1 MIFNPPAYGPKPK
14 PLLNYPYL
22 EVPPKVSYPG
32 IERESI
38 LSKFKRPPSFPGLEL
53 LPKIEQFPRVRYP
66 GIEVTLPELPQSNF
80 PMDSLSEGLAS
91 LLNSSART
99 GE

>member
-1 MIFNPPAYGPKPK
+1 MIFNPPAYGPTPK
-14 PLLNYPYL
+14 PLFNFPYL
-22 EVPPKVSYPG
+22 EIPPKVSYPG
-32 IERESI
+32 VERESI
-38 LSKFKRPPSFPGLEL
+38 LSNFKRPPSFPGLE

-80 PMDSLSEGLAS
+80 PRESLSESLTS
-91 LLNSSART
+91 LLNSRART